1 MVFMS
6 EILSIKEEKI
16 EEEGEWEKER

>member
-1 MVFMS
+1 MS

-16 EEEGEWEKER
+16 EEGEWEKER